1 MFKQKFWG
9 FKIYICFKRFLLTSY
24 YGKIHSETFH
34 HHCSPTSFLSIFP
47 KELHHFWK
55 IGVQFIWL
63 CWHHFLDTEGSNE
76 LSWHFLYWFLFPGI
90 NKLSHLFLFTFF
102 PTFLLF
108 FSNWPSGLLKLF
120 SSRPHFLYFFQPG
133 KAPMSFW
140 FLPFSPWLWYVPPHV
155 LQVGQKCA
163 EILTASTLNPQS
175 HYTHLLD

>member
-1 MFKQKFWG
+1 MAKYTVRPFTATVPLLCFFPFSQKNC
-9 FKIYICFKRFLLTSY
+9 I
-24 YGKIHSETFH
+24 
-34 HHCSPTSFLSIFP
+34 IFE
-47 KELHHFWK
+47 KL
-55 IGVQFIWL
+55 VLFIWL

-90 NKLSHLFLFTFF
+90 NKLPHLFLFTFF

-108 FSNWPSGLLKLF
+108 FSNWPSELLKLF

-140 FLPFSPWLWYVPPHV
+140 CLPFSPWLWYVPPHV
-155 LQVGQKCA
+155 LRVGQKCA